1 MKDRYEFDI
10 VARGKLEEKH
20 AKAKKARK
28 DIYIVF
34 FILRIYF
41 CMMIKV

>member
-1 MKDRYEFDI
+1 MKDRYERDI

-28 DIYIVF
+28 DIYHCNFYVKN
-34 FILRIYF
+34 LLLHDG
-41 CMMIKV
+41 